1 MTTQTLPDVG
11 QRVSNLEGQMTQ
23 IDARLSDMNE
33 NITARFTSVETRL
46 TALDGKIDGLRNI
59 LIIASAGI
67 IGTLAAAIVAVI
79 LAV

>member
-1 MTTQTLPDVG
+1 
-11 QRVSNLEGQMTQ
+11 MTQ
-23 IDARLSDMNE
+23 IDARPSDMNE
-33 NITARFTSVETRL
+33 NITARFTSIETRL

>member
-1 MTTQTLPDVG
+1 
-11 QRVSNLEGQMTQ
+11 
-23 IDARLSDMNE
+23 MNE

-79 LAV
+79 LAL